1 MERFNKKTSRKREEG
16 EAQQEADTKANN
28 THTTNART

>member
-16 EAQQEADTKANN
+16 EAKQAADTKANN
-28 THTTNART
+28 TTNART